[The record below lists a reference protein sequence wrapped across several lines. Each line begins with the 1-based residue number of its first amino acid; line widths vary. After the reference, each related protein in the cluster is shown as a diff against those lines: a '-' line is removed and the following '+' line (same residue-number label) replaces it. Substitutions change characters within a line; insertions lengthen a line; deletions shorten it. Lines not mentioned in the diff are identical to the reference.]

1 MNPVAH
7 LAEMVYLLCA
17 VTSIVCAALLA
28 RGYRRSRAR
37 ILLWST
43 LTFVFL
49 ALNNSLLFVDM
60 VIFPGPQNDL
70 SPLRDITAL
79 LAGAILVY
87 GLIWDAD

>member
-1 MNPVAH
+1 MNLMAH

-17 VTSIVCAALLA
+17 VTSIVCAVLLA
-28 RGYRRSRAR
+28 RGYARSRAR

-43 LTFVFL
+43 MSFCFF
-49 ALNNSLLFVDM
+49 ALNNILLFVDL
-60 VIFPGPQNDL
+60 VIFPGPQHDL

-79 LAGAILVY
+79 LAGMVLVY